1 MAAMHIRHATPEHLP
16 GITEIYN
23 DAVANT
29 TAIWNDKLVDVDNRR
44 QWLEQRRAAGYPVL
58 VAIDSAG
65 AVAGYASFG
74 DFRAF
79 DGYRFT
85 VEHSVYVHREQ
96 RRQGI
101 ARQLLVQ
108 LIDEARAIGKH
119 VMVAAIEAEN
129 RPSIELHAALG
140 FVQAGRMSEVGTKFG
155 RWLDLVWM
163 QRTLQL

>member
-58 VAIDSAG
+58 VAIDGAG

-101 ARQLLVQ
+101 ARQLLIQ

-119 VMVAAIEAEN
+119 VMIAAIEAEN

-140 FVQAGRMSEVGTKFG
+140 FLHAGRMSEVGTKFG